1 MKTVSRTWKRLLP
14 SMAIASLLVGCAA
27 SGAPD
32 ATAAAGAANATI
44 TSNQTGTD
52 GGMFY
57 SFWTNGSGSVS
68 MTLDG
73 SNGYGVQWS
82 NVGDFTC
89 GKGWN
94 PGSNHTITY
103 SGSYT
108 NSGGGAFGIYGWTTN
123 PLVEYYIVEAP
134 GNSGSPGQG
143 TQVGTVT
150 SDGGTYTIWKHQ
162 QVNQPCITGNSCT
175 FWQYISVRQTPR
187 TSGTITIQNH
197 FAAWAAQGMN
207 LGSHNYQILLTESWN
222 GSGSASAKI
231 SEGGSSAT
239 CSAVPSAPT
248 GLTAT
253 ATSSSQINLSW
264 GAVTPP
270 SNCSVTYSVFR
281 NGAQVATGLTTTS
294 YSNTGL
300 SAATAYQFYV
310 RAVDSAGSSAN
321 STTVSATT
329 QGTGTSYALT
339 VTKSGS
345 GSGTVTS
352 SAGGINCGATCSAS
366 LASGTAVTLTA
377 SAAAGSTFGGWS
389 GACTG
394 TGTCIVTM
402 TAAQSVSAAF
412 TGTTA
417 TGNVSIN
424 AGGSATGSFVADT
437 AFSGGTTYTNTATID
452 TTQITGTVPPA
463 AIFQSERYGN
473 FTYTITGLTAGSAQ
487 TVTLYFAE
495 TYWTAAG
502 QRSFNVSI
510 NGTAALTAFDI
521 FAAAGGANKA
531 IARTFNTT
539 ASSSGQVVI
548 TFANG
553 SVDNAKVCGLSV
565 AAGGDGGP
573 TTYALTV
580 TKGGTGGGTV
590 TSDTGGINCG
600 STCSGSYA
608 SGTTVTLTAA
618 ADASSTFAGWS
629 GACTGTAATCT
640 VSMTA
645 AQTAT
650 ATFNSS
656 GSTGTCKAV
665 SGGQSGNFNT
675 TGAICFTVTGTI
687 NGWGCSNIDGRT
699 VSVNGTATTCGKLPV
714 PGSSPYTFSFTAGS
728 YTWASF
734 YWW

>member
-1 MKTVSRTWKRLLP
+1 MKSTETVSRTWKRLLP
-14 SMAIASLLVGCAA
+14 WMALASLLVGCDP
-27 SGAPD
+27 SGAQD
-32 ATAAAGAANATI
+32 ATAVDGAANATI

-175 FWQYISVRQTPR
+175 FWQYISVRQSPR

-231 SEGGSSAT
+231 SAGGSSAT

-248 GLTAT
+248 GVTAT
-253 ATSSSQINLSW
+253 ATSSSQINVSW
-264 GAVTPP
+264 AAVSPP

-281 NGAQVATGLTTTS
+281 NGTQVASGLTGTS

-300 SAATAYQFYV
+300 SASTAYQFYV

-329 QGTGTSYALT
+329 QGGSTGTTYALS

-352 SAGGINCGATCSAS
+352 N
-366 LASGTAVTLTA
+366 
-377 SAAAGSTFGGWS
+377 
-389 GACTG
+389 
-394 TGTCIVTM
+394 
-402 TAAQSVSAAF
+402 
-412 TGTTA
+412 
-417 TGNVSIN
+417 
-424 AGGSATGSFVADT
+424 
-437 AFSGGTTYTNTATID
+437 
-452 TTQITGTVPPA
+452 
-463 AIFQSERYGN
+463 
-473 FTYTITGLTAGSAQ
+473 
-487 TVTLYFAE
+487 
-495 TYWTAAG
+495 
-502 QRSFNVSI
+502 
-510 NGTAALTAFDI
+510 
-521 FAAAGGANKA
+521 
-531 IARTFNTT
+531 
-539 ASSSGQVVI
+539 
-548 TFANG
+548 
-553 SVDNAKVCGLSV
+553 
-565 AAGGDGGP
+565 
-573 TTYALTV
+573 
-580 TKGGTGGGTV
+580 
-590 TSDTGGINCG
+590 TGGINCG
-600 STCSGSYA
+600 STCSASYS

-618 ADASSTFAGWS
+618 AASGSTFGGWS
-629 GACTGTAATCT
+629 NGCTGTSATCT

-645 AQTAT
+645 ARTVT
-650 ATFNSS
+650 ATFNGS
-656 GSTGTCKAV
+656 GSTGSCTAV